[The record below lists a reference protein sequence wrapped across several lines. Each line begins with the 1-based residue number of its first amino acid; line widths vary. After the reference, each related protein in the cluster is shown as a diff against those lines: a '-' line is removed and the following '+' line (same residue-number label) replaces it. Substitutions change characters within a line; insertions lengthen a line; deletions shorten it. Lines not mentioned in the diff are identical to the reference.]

1 MSVYCDAGVRV
12 VLVKQSKIKL
22 LLEDFEAGGEL
33 AETCQ
38 CIRDL
43 DMPFF
48 HHEVVKKVPVTA
60 MEKKNNHVLSLL
72 RKCSQEGVINTR
84 QMGKGFSCVLAWMTA
99 LNISEAKE
107 KVTLHMAQAKQEGWL
122 NLNFDQ
128 PQLTIPN
135 GSKVEM

>member
-1 MSVYCDAGVRV
+1 
-12 VLVKQSKIKL
+12 
-22 LLEDFEAGGEL
+22 
-33 AETCQ
+33 
-38 CIRDL
+38 
-43 DMPFF
+43 
-48 HHEVVKKVPVTA
+48 
-60 MEKKNNHVLSLL
+60 
-72 RKCSQEGVINTR
+72 
-84 QMGKGFSCVLAWMTA
+84 MGKGFSCVLAWMTA